1 VEQGRGWAP
10 RKMHMQ
16 QLQQQENVGLLI
28 AAARRR
34 IKQAV
39 GDVVRPFHL
48 SPQRFWLLLGIH
60 ERKGLS
66 LNELAERLRVDE
78 PTASRVVTALARL
91 GLVHATADPGDRRR
105 ARLLLTR
112 TGRNLAEQLRP
123 LAEAVRAATL
133 EGFSPAERRLLAA
146 SLQRIVDNLDRFAC
160 RSRDG
165 VSPTARGVRAS

>member
-1 VEQGRGWAP
+1 
-10 RKMHMQ
+10 MHMQ
-16 QLQQQENVGLLI
+16 RLQQHEDVGFLI

-39 GDVVRPFHL
+39 GELVRPFRL
-48 SPQRFWLLLGIH
+48 SPQRFWLLLGIY

-91 GLVHATADPGDRRR
+91 GLVHAAADPGDRRR
-105 ARLLLTR
+105 ARLLLTKN
-112 TGRNLAEQLRP
+112 GRDLAERLRP
-123 LAEAVRAATL
+123 LAGEVRAAAL

-146 SLQRIVDNLDRFAC
+146 SLQRVVDNLERFAC

-165 VSPTARGVRAS
+165 VAPTARGARAS